1 LSDGRDDGDAYDA
14 VYLSPHLDD
23 AALSCGGQIH
33 RRVRHGERVL
43 VVTAFTGDLPPE
55 PLSDGAAKIL
65 HYMGLEP
72 EEAMAVRRRED
83 LDACD
88 ELGAEVEHWPLLE
101 SVFRRGAGGEVFYPT
116 VSSIFADPA
125 PADAAA
131 VAGEL
136 EARLRALPAA
146 SAVVAPLGVGGHVD
160 HRLLRD
166 AAVRVFG
173 PGIGRYED
181 FPYVR
186 AFRALSR
193 TLGRRS
199 GWRSES
205 VPLDRTDVDAKIR
218 AVAAYRTQ
226 VGPLFRGVRRM
237 PRAVRRY
244 ARKVGG
250 ERLWFPADAVSG
262 ER

>member
-1 LSDGRDDGDAYDA
+1 MSDVGSGAVYDA

-33 RRVRHGERVL
+33 RRVRRGERVL

-72 EEAMAVRRRED
+72 EEAMEVRRRED
-83 LDACD
+83 LEACD

-101 SVFRRGAGGEVFYPT
+101 VIARRSSGGEAHYPT
-116 VSSIFADPA
+116 FGSIFAEPKA
-125 PADAAA
+125 EDAAA

-173 PGIGRYED
+173 PAVGRYED

-186 AFRALSR
+186 TFRALSR

-199 GWRSES
+199 RWRSES
-205 VPLDRTDVDAKIR
+205 IPLDRSDVDAKIR

-244 ARKVGG
+244 ARKIGG
-250 ERLWFPADAVSG
+250 ERLWFPADAVAG